1 MKINNF
7 NLGTLAL
14 AATMTGA
21 LMGAAMFMPPAGG
34 AVAPKA
40 SFQLSQISGANV
52 MGTIDVALHVRPTM
66 RQKSGSSAGKNAGSY
81 DVVVIEGLDYDLD
94 AVIIGADFVPRLQ
107 LASMPKNLSLIN
119 VADRKKEIFFKTVL
133 PLVLQ
138 VNEEITTER
147 KRLKDI
153 RARVS
158 SGLKIEATDKLWLAI
173 MADRFNTKRGDIEAI
188 LSRHDVVPPSLAL
201 AQAATESAWGTSR
214 FVREGNAMFGQWTFS
229 SSKKGIVPD
238 GRTAGKTHRIEAFPS
253 LMASVRSYASNLN
266 RHRAYRE
273 FRKIRAIMRA
283 KGGPIDGHLL
293 APTLHRYS
301 ERGAAYVSEL
311 QSIIEINDL
320 RGLDN
325 ARLMDIDPLI

>member
-1 MKINNF
+1 
-7 NLGTLAL
+7 
-14 AATMTGA
+14 
-21 LMGAAMFMPPAGG
+21 MGAAMLMPPVGG
-34 AVAPKA
+34 TVAPKA
-40 SFQLSQISGANV
+40 SFKLSSSNVISA
-52 MGTIDVALHVRPTM
+52 IDMSLHVRPAQ
-66 RQKSGSSAGKNAGSY
+66 RQQSAAANGNARTY
-81 DVVVIEGLDYDLD
+81 DVVVVEGLDYDLD
-94 AVIIGADFVPRLQ
+94 AVITGSDFVPRVQ

-119 VADRKKEIFFKTVL
+119 ATDRKKEIFFKAVL
-133 PLVLQ
+133 PLILQ
-138 VNEEITTER
+138 VNEEITTDR
-147 KRLKDI
+147 QRLKDI
-153 RARVS
+153 NTQIK
-158 SGLKIEATDKLWLAI
+158 SGSKLKATDKLWLAI
-173 MADRFNTKRGDIEAI
+173 MADRFNTRRGDVEAV

-238 GRTAGKTHRIEAFPS
+238 GRSAGKTHRIEAFPS
-253 LMASVRSYASNLN
+253 LMESVRSYASNLN

-273 FRKIRAIMRA
+273 FRKIRATMRA
-283 KGGPIDGHLL
+283 NGGPIDGHLL